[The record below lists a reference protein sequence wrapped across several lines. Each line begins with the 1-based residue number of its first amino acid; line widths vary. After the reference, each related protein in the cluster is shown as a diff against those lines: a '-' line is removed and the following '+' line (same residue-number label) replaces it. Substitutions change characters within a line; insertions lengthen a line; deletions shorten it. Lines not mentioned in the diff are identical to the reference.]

1 MRTTVKAKALLSGA
15 RVTKTPQKLYR
26 SDLEDDRPHKIIS
39 DKKKKKKIHSIV
51 ENWLRFEKLA
61 VLPFKAKR
69 LRSGSESELSATFG
83 SSPLF
88 LLIWFYFIVESLK
101 LAASS

>member
-15 RVTKTPQKLYR
+15 RVTKTPQKPHLIA
-26 SDLEDDRPHKIIS
+26 LEEKK
-39 DKKKKKKIHSIV
+39 KKKKKKIHSIV